1 MALEIEYKYLVKND
15 SYRQLAS
22 ESVSIFQGYLSRDQ
36 ERTVRVRIKGDKG
49 FLTVKGKSSGAV
61 RCEFEYEISIED
73 ASKMLGMCIPPI
85 IEKIRYLVPY
95 EGHIW
100 EVDEFLGH
108 KSGLVT
114 AEIELLSADEQYL
127 LPPFVGENVTCNPAY
142 FNSNL

>member
-15 SYRQLAS
+15 SYRLLAS
-22 ESVSIFQGYLSRDQ
+22 ESVSIFQGYLSRDP

-61 RCEFEYEISIED
+61 RYEFEYEISIDD

-85 IEKIRYLVPY
+85 LEKIRYIVPF
-95 EGHIW
+95 EGHLW

-108 KSGLVT
+108 KRGLVT
-114 AEIELLSADEQYL
+114 AEIELMSADEHYL
-127 LPPFVGENVTCNPAY
+127 IPDFIGENVTGNPEY
-142 FNSNL
+142 YNSNL